1 MRVESLR
8 RNPLPLQMMIQ
19 LVLRE
24 SPPALP
30 GCRSALLLPAR
41 FGSGID
47 LILYREP

>member
-1 MRVESLR
+1 
-8 RNPLPLQMMIQ
+8 MIR

-24 SPPALP
+24 PLPELP

-47 LILYREP
+47 LILYRDPEVVQPDRGQVE